1 MSESSDVH
9 NRGGFAAFVFSMVF
23 VFAFFVYIS
32 FLHPGIELGE
42 NVVDPNAVSDKPAG
56 PVFKISDVKEPWVSS
71 PELVAYGAKVFKT
84 NCATC
89 HGNEAKGDGPASGG
103 MNPKPRNMV
112 EGKWTKGDGMMDH
125 FKVLQNGIAGTSMA
139 SFKHLKVADRWAILQ
154 FIDSVT
160 GNKSKDDPAKI
171 AEFAKTA
178 E

>member
-9 NRGGFAAFVFSMVF
+9 NRGGFSAFIFSMVF
-23 VFAFFVYIS
+23 VFAFFAYIS
-32 FLHPGIELGE
+32 FIHPGVDLGE

-56 PVFKISDVKEPWVSS
+56 PVFKISDVKEPWVSN

-89 HGNEAKGDGPASGG
+89 HGNEGKGDGPASGG
-103 MNPKPRNMV
+103 MVPKPRNLV
-112 EGKWTKGDGMMDH
+112 EGKWTQGGGVIAH
-125 FKVLQNGIAGTSMA
+125 FKVIQNGIPGGSMA
-139 SFKHLKVADRWAILQ
+139 SFKHLKVADRWAIVQ
-154 FIDSVT
+154 FIELIT
-160 GNKSKDDPAKI
+160 ENKSQDDAAKV